1 MKRFI
6 ACLLLAG
13 CIDTYAQP
21 PATDRVVQDTTAHV
35 SEPPAT
41 VYVPLRADYQQTVTT
56 PPTTLPDTPCA
67 EWYDTALRVGW
78 PVEQWER
85 LSKILFRESRCQ
97 PDALNG
103 SDPNGGSTG
112 LSQINHFWCK
122 PTRYTANGW
131 LQDQGV
137 LTTCEELYDPETNLR
152 AALYIWTYSAYRNR
166 DGWSPWRT

>member
-21 PATDRVVQDTTAHV
+21 PETEVPVQDTTAHV
-35 SEPPAT
+35 SVAPTP
-41 VYVPLRADYQQTVTT
+41 VYVPLRADFQQVITA
-56 PPTTLPDTPCA
+56 PPTTLPDTPCP
-67 EWYDTALRVGW
+67 EWYGLAVEVGW
-78 PVEQWER
+78 SPDLWPELAR
-85 LSKILFRESRCQ
+85 IMFRESRCR

-112 LSQINHFWCK
+112 LLQLNHFWCK
-122 PTRYTANGW
+122 PSLYTDHGW

-137 LTTCEELYDPETNLR
+137 LATCDELYDPETKLR
-152 AALYIWTYSAYRNR
+152 AALYTYTYSDYRNGN
-166 DGWSPWRT
+166 GWNPWRL

>member
-21 PATDRVVQDTTAHV
+21 PATDSVPQDTTAHV

-41 VYVPLRADYQQTVTT
+41 VYVPLRADYQQPVTL
-56 PPTTLPDTPCA
+56 PPTTLPDTPCP
-67 EWYDTALRVGW
+67 EWYDTAIRVGW
-78 PVEQWER
+78 PVEEWPTLAR
-85 LSKILFRESRCQ
+85 ILFRESRCQ
-97 PDALNG
+97 PGALNG

-112 LSQINHFWCK
+112 LAQINHFWCK
-122 PTRYTANGW
+122 PTQYTANGW

-137 LTTCEELYDPETNLR
+137 LATCDELYDPETNLR
-152 AALYIWTYSAYRNR
+152 AALYIYTYSQYRNR
-166 DGWSPWRT
+166 NGWSPWNL